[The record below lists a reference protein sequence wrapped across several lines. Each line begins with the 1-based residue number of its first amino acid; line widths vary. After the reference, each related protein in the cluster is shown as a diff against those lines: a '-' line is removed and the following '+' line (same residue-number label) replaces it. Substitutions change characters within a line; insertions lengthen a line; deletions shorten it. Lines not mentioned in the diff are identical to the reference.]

1 VSETDKSLVNRLSAG
16 LKQPLLWI
24 MLLFGAVML
33 VVMDLLPNFGD
44 RLMGTHDA
52 PPADADR
59 ALTAEIVDHSVLLRW
74 NGLVNSWRHP
84 SRPIR
89 YETELRLSLALRN
102 DTGRD
107 VEIQQLRLL
116 SEAEERLITWEALW
130 QARSFERDMWAP
142 IDPQIQRYRE
152 PLSTV
157 TLEDGEPALPLMVD
171 FVPLDHTPE
180 LPQGGYTNRLQARL
194 SDRDQ
199 WVELTAFDFTIPED
213 FELSGSHVSRYQV
226 WQTFPLNGP
235 AQEITE

>member
-1 VSETDKSLVNRLSAG
+1 MSEPDKSWVNRLSAG
-16 LKQPLLWI
+16 FRQPLLWV
-24 MLLFGAVML
+24 MVLFGGVML
-33 VVMDLLPNFGD
+33 VVLDLVPDLGD
-44 RLMGTHDA
+44 RVTQDA
-52 PPADADR
+52 PPADTEQAP
-59 ALTAEIVDHSVLLRW
+59 TAEITDRSVLLRW

-84 SRPIR
+84 SRPVR
-89 YETELRLSLALRN
+89 YETELRLSLALGN

-116 SEAEERLITWEALW
+116 SEAGERLITWEALW

-142 IDPQIQRYRE
+142 IDPQIQQHRQ

-157 TLEDGEPALPLMVD
+157 TLEDGEPALPLRVD
-171 FVPLDHTPE
+171 FVPLDHPSA

-199 WVELTAFDFTIPED
+199 WVELIAFDFTIPED

-226 WQTFPLNGP
+226 WQTFPLSGS
-235 AQEITE
+235 AQEVAE